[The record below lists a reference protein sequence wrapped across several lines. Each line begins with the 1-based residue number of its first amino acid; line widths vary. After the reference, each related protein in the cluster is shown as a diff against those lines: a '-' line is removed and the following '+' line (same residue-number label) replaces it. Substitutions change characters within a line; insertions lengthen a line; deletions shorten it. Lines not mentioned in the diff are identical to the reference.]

1 MRLLPAPQLQAM
13 LQAAQKFVSLRQF
26 MEILATDVAL
36 IVQLLQREQR
46 AAGAQPFFLAAI
58 HSLQA
63 LHQELNIADS
73 AAIHLYINATIAT
86 PRRLLLA
93 SSRADATLRDQRRLD
108 SSKVQTAAINAV
120 LHAVNKL
127 ARDVDIA
134 GSVPRLDERLQLP
147 IVGVVFVVE
156 QRVRQRYGGL
166 AFLSLGT
173 QAQVDA
179 KNGAFA
185 RR

>member
-1 MRLLPAPQLQAM
+1 M

-63 LHQELNIADS
+63 LHQELNIADP
-73 AAIHLYINATIAT
+73 AAIHFYINATIAT

-93 SSRADATLRDQRRLD
+93 ASRADATLRDQRRLD
-108 SSKVQTAAINAV
+108 GSKVQTAAINAM
-120 LHAVNKL
+120 LHAVNEF
-127 ARDVDIA
+127 ARDADIA
-134 GSVPRLDERLQLP
+134 GRSEERR
-147 IVGVVFVVE
+147 VGKE
-156 QRVRQRYGGL
+156 CSSRV
-166 AFLSLGT
+166 A
-173 QAQVDA
+173 ACH
-179 KNGAFA
+179 
-185 RR
+185 RRRR